1 MDFEEFW
8 KQFLIECQEHIEV
21 IERHLLNAETN
32 AVEKSSISE
41 LFRAFHSIKGLSKS
55 MDLKGIESL
64 AHVCEDILGVIREEK
79 ANFNPE
85 IVDLLLRGLDAIR
98 SMIEEACT
106 IQQNIEPDENLLNEL
121 KAMRDVLISTDTCI
135 TKPAP
140 LKTTVVDVKAQAEDM
155 SVEAKKTDSHHSVDD
170 AISHASV
177 LEELDSPDSV
187 VVSYDDETV
196 QYFLEAIGYQMQD
209 LIKKDPL
216 ADQTDIQWTV
226 NMMRRSYNMMG
237 FFDFIFSLDGVLL
250 NLHKGLPDYWVNLYK
265 VIDDA
270 KKIQLNNGLLLL
282 ANHPDIFQASEIK
295 IILSIIELI
304 KTSLSNLILQ
314 EELKYPIKQIQTLVL
329 DFGFLINQ
337 NHHEI
342 PVQYFLDLDM
352 FVGSLPFE
360 NITEDK
366 DETLKNI
373 ILFWADI
380 SEKISSLSKIDD
392 SIISLFAQHHNYLSA
407 SNKNSSLTWTE
418 IQEDEQL
425 SFIETIDVELLSD
438 LQKRFKEGGL
448 ETCYVVSTYLEE
460 DQSIGE
466 TFAMFATKNFEM
478 PFNRS
483 LFIDKKTWYELLIIY
498 TKPEAE
504 LEQAL
509 RNIDP
514 AKKYLMINQ
523 DQTTV
528 LRDLIHQG
536 INHLKADELIKE
548 QTKTSV
554 LHEEMMPSA
563 ASSTEKT
570 LDPSEA
576 NTPTPAEAKKTVSA
590 TSTSAAS
597 AASAE
602 TIRVPGDV
610 LDKFMNDIGEMVL
623 ACSHLNFTIN
633 SHSFKTNLL
642 ALNSYMKKLQNQYQI
657 PKDEL
662 SSFNNILQEL
672 DTSHKAISENNS
684 SIHSILRY
692 LQESALNLRVIPLET
707 VFKRLPRIVRDVS
720 KQLGKKINLVLEGQ
734 EVRIDKSMVDCLVDP
749 LIHMLRNSIDHGIE
763 TPDIRLQNGKD
774 ETGTICI
781 SAVQQGNQIRID
793 IQDDGYGLDPEKL
806 LKKAVSKQ
814 LIAPDAVLSM
824 EEIHHLIFHP
834 GFSTAAIVTEVS
846 GRGVGMDVVRSNVS
860 KVGGH
865 IAVTSQKGKG
875 TKISLK
881 MPLSAA
887 IQEVLIVNAA
897 QQTFAIPS
905 RFVTE
910 IIEFDIS
917 QVMTLKGQPSV
928 LLRNNFLPI
937 SYLAFLLGFGQ
948 PKASDKV
955 TIVVLHDGQS
965 TLGVHVDEVVNR
977 SELYMKDVHQGIV
990 NLPGVGGASILGN
1003 GRVVLVLDGEDLLN
1017 LATKRP
1023 ATRYE
1028 NLIDIERTKE
1038 VFKNNSNVISLEK
1051 KIHTSYS
1058 TVNHL
1063 HGEQS

>member
-32 AVEKSSISE
+32 TVEKSSISE

-85 IVDLLLRGLDAIR
+85 IVDLLLKGLDVIR

-106 IQQNIEPDENLLNEL
+106 IKQNVEPDEDLLNEL
-121 KAMRDVLISTDTCI
+121 KAMRDALISEDTS
-135 TKPAP
+135 TPKPNPTSEPVVESTAIVEEIYLEVKP
-140 LKTTVVDVKAQAEDM
+140 KDSSLDETILKP
-155 SVEAKKTDSHHSVDD
+155 SL
-170 AISHASV
+170 
-177 LEELDSPDSV
+177 LEELDSPESV

-196 QYFLEAIGYQMQD
+196 QYFLEAIVYQMED
-209 LIKKDPL
+209 LIKKNPL
-216 ADQTDIQWTV
+216 IDQTDIQWTV

-237 FFDFIFSLDGVLL
+237 FFDYIFSLDSVLL
-250 NLHKGLPDYWVNLYK
+250 NLQKGLPDYFINLYK

-282 ANHPDIFQASEIK
+282 ANHPDIFQKSEIK

-314 EELKYPIKQIQTLVL
+314 EKLEYPIKQIQTLIL
-329 DFGFLINQ
+329 DFGFLMNQ
-337 NHHEI
+337 NHHDI

-352 FVGSLPFE
+352 FVGSIPCD
-360 NITEDK
+360 NIPEEK
-366 DETLKNI
+366 DEPLKNI
-373 ILFWADI
+373 ILFWADVF
-380 SEKISSLSKIDD
+380 EKISSLSKID
-392 SIISLFAQHHNYLSA
+392 SLIVDLFEQQYQYLNE
-407 SNKNSSLTWTE
+407 SNRKSSVTWTE
-418 IQEDEQL
+418 TQKDEQL
-425 SFIETIDVELLSD
+425 SFIETISIELLST
-438 LQKRFKEGGL
+438 LHKRFKEGGL
-448 ETCYVVSTYLEE
+448 ETCYVISTYLEE
-460 DQSIGE
+460 NQSIGE
-466 TFAMFATKNFEM
+466 TFAMFATKYFEM

-483 LFIDKKTWYELLIIY
+483 LFIDKKTWYELLVISP
-498 TKPEAE
+498 KPEAE

-514 AKKYLMINQ
+514 SNKYLMINQ
-523 DQTTV
+523 DQTQI

-536 INHLKADELIKE
+536 IRHLKADELIKE

-554 LHEEMMPSA
+554 LHEKIVPSMVSA
-563 ASSTEKT
+563 KNTLESTEASAVTEPVEIKT
-570 LDPSEA
+570 I
-576 NTPTPAEAKKTVSA
+576 
-590 TSTSAAS
+590 STSNTAAAS

-642 ALNSYMKKLQNQYQI
+642 ALNSFMKKLQNQYQI

-662 SSFNNILQEL
+662 SFFNNTIQEL

-720 KQLGKKINLVLEGQ
+720 KQLGKKINLVLDGQ

-763 TPDIRLQNGKD
+763 IPDIRLKTGKN
-774 ETGTICI
+774 ETGTIRI

-806 LKKAVSKQ
+806 LKKAISKQ
-814 LIAPDAVLSM
+814 LIERDAVLSID
-824 EEIHHLIFHP
+824 EIHHLIFHP
-834 GFSTAAIVTEVS
+834 GFSTASIVTEVS

-860 KVGGH
+860 KVGGN
-865 IAVTSQKGKG
+865 IAITSQKGQG

-905 RFVTE
+905 RFITE

-948 PKASDKV
+948 PKASEKV
-955 TIVVLHDGQS
+955 TIVVLNDGQS

-1023 ATRYE
+1023 ATRYANLEDVGKISDTFE
-1028 NLIDIERTKE
+1028 NGANI
-1038 VFKNNSNVISLEK
+1038 VSLGK
-1051 KIHTSYS
+1051 KIPSPSYS
-1058 TVNHL
+1058 AINHRR
-1063 HGEQS
+1063 GEPL